1 MKLSS
6 PKEMLRR
13 LVSGSEPREERNVSN
28 SVPQPKYTMLVL
40 RLVVYAVRMIHL
52 TSSLLST
59 VVTRIV
65 NGLER
70 SKCELRPIAS
80 SGWVDKM
87 FRMDVL

>member
-1 MKLSS
+1 MNPSS
-6 PKEMLRR
+6 PTEILRR
-13 LVSGSEPREERNVSN
+13 LVSGSEPREERNRSN

-52 TSSLLST
+52 TFSLLLT

-70 SKCELRPIAS
+70 SKCESRPIVN